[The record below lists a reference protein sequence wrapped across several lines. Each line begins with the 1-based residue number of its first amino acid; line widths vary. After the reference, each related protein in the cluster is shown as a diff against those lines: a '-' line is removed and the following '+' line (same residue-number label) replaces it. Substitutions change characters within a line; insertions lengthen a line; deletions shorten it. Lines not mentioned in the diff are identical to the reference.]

1 VKKQQ
6 AMLLLGPVCALVS
19 GTLGYN
25 YYVFGDPL
33 RSGYNFFCAVPYDY
47 AALTLSFR
55 YLFDNLSPA
64 WSSGVLIAVSLAW
77 LWWHSENHS
86 REQADLYNLAM
97 IAAFSAT
104 AFHLVYFYPWTFF
117 YMPSVAVLVPFVAAA
132 VALALRRAG
141 LEVGSKTGWLF
152 LVVIAIGFRLATGIL
167 SHPHQR
173 AADLSDRIAS
183 VVNGAQAVLITGL
196 PEPFVRHHSQRLS
209 RVEVIPVSRRVEYAN
224 KVVAMKR
231 CLHATFSPQ
240 EVADVRTLVTA
251 GCPVQEIYPA
261 VATEALSLL
270 RSLVHTGDK
279 RVLIETEYTSVE
291 EQRLLQAHFIFSQV
305 ASGVFQLRLEEA
317 AVNGSLTE
325 RLGPDVVA
333 AAEE

>member
-1 VKKQQ
+1 
-6 AMLLLGPVCALVS
+6 
-19 GTLGYN
+19 
-25 YYVFGDPL
+25 
-33 RSGYNFFCAVPYDY
+33 
-47 AALTLSFR
+47 
-55 YLFDNLSPA
+55 
-64 WSSGVLIAVSLAW
+64 
-77 LWWHSENHS
+77 
-86 REQADLYNLAM
+86 
-97 IAAFSAT
+97 
-104 AFHLVYFYPWTFF
+104 
-117 YMPSVAVLVPFVAAA
+117 
-132 VALALRRAG
+132 
-141 LEVGSKTGWLF
+141 
-152 LVVIAIGFRLATGIL
+152 
-167 SHPHQR
+167 
-173 AADLSDRIAS
+173 
-183 VVNGAQAVLITGL
+183 
-196 PEPFVRHHSQRLS
+196 
-209 RVEVIPVSRRVEYAN
+209 
-224 KVVAMKR
+224 MKR